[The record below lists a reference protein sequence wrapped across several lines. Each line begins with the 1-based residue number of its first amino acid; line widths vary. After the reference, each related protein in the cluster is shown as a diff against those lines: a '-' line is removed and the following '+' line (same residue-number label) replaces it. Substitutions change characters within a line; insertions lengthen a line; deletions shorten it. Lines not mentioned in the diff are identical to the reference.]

1 MKKSRNMHTLDR
13 YVRLTIGVTCIY
25 IGFID
30 TSLIA
35 NRIVAALV
43 GVFGV
48 TNLWAFYTARCP
60 VYAMTGFSTLCS
72 AKPASKE

>member
-1 MKKSRNMHTLDR
+1 MEKSRNMHTIDR
-13 YVRLTIGVTCIY
+13 YVRLTIGVICIY
-25 IGFID
+25 LGFID

-48 TNLWAFYTARCP
+48 TNLWAFFTSRCP
-60 VYAMTGFSTLCS
+60 VYTLTGFSTLRHDQ
-72 AKPASKE
+72 PVSKE

>member
-1 MKKSRNMHTLDR
+1 MEKSRNMHIIDR
-13 YVRLTIGVTCIY
+13 YVRLTIGITCIY

-30 TSLIA
+30 TSLIT
-35 NRIVAALV
+35 NRIVAGLI

-60 VYAMTGFSTLCS
+60 VYAMTGFTTLRSDKS
-72 AKPASKE
+72 AGKE